1 MTSTFRAHAIVPSAI
16 ILALGLVACQ
26 RAATPTATTAPAPAE
41 PQALKQAPVVPATP
55 SDKGHPLLKVTTF
68 DGQPYD
74 LASQRGHWVLVNFW
88 ATWCGP
94 CLQEMPDLTAFV
106 KRRKDVAVI
115 GLDFEEIEKSALESF
130 LKEHKPGY
138 PIALVDTYHPP
149 QDFDPP
155 RALPTSYLIGPDGA
169 VVHKFLGPITVK
181 EIEQQIER
189 AGRPAG

>member
-1 MTSTFRAHAIVPSAI
+1 MTPTLRAHVFAVSIVV
-16 ILALGLVACQ
+16 ALGLGACQ
-26 RAATPTATTAPAPAE
+26 RAATPTATTAPAPATE
-41 PQALKQAPVVPATP
+41 PQAAKPAPAAPATP
-55 SDKGHPLLKVTTF
+55 ADKDHPTLKVTTF
-68 DGQPYD
+68 DGKPYD

-94 CLQEMPDLTAFV
+94 CLQEMPALTAFIQ
-106 KRRKDVAVI
+106 KRKDVAAI
-115 GLDFEEIEKSALESF
+115 GLDFEEIEKPALESF

-149 QDFDPP
+149 QDFDAP

-181 EIEQQIER
+181 EIEQQIEH
-189 AGRPAG
+189 AGKPPG

>member
-1 MTSTFRAHAIVPSAI
+1 MTTQRTQAATLVSTIACA
-16 ILALGLVACQ
+16 LALGACQ
-26 RAATPTATTAPAPAE
+26 RAAQPAATAPVPAAKPQAAASAPA
-41 PQALKQAPVVPATP
+41 APATP
-55 SDKGHPLLKVTTF
+55 ADKNHPTLKLSTF

-94 CLQEMPDLTAFV
+94 CLQEMPDLTALV
-106 KRRKDVAVI
+106 KRRNDVAVI
-115 GLDFEEIEKSALESF
+115 GLDFEEIEKPELEAF

-149 QDFDPP
+149 QDFDTP
-155 RALPTSYLIGPDGA
+155 RALPASYLIGPDGA

-181 EIEQQIER
+181 EIEQQIDR
-189 AGRPAG
+189 ASKPSG